1 MEPTL
6 ILHQTSIASVKVFQ
20 HVSYVINGESIVK
33 AAGRR
38 SKKFASLLFIFKI
51 NIREYLQ
58 TNMDAEESFK

>member
-6 ILHQTSIASVKVFQ
+6 ILHQTSIASVKMFQ

-38 SKKFASLLFIFKI
+38 SKKFASLNRTRNGKDVSLAT
-51 NIREYLQ
+51 RV
-58 TNMDAEESFK
+58 DEENY